1 MSKEQYIVVSDRPI
15 WVRKEPSISSKTV
28 GLIYPNEMIV
38 VEAKNNNFL
47 KTSKGWVAEYTA
59 NGTQRLVE
67 KYDSVNDIA
76 LMSADYGSGKY
87 LEEESNVTDS
97 RVTWELIQQG
107 EYARIESDYER
118 CTITA
123 LSPGYFQ
130 IKISAVV
137 GGASK
142 VLYLQVIE

>member
-97 RVTWELIQQG
+97 RGPNIKTDTRAKKDEIIPG
-107 EYARIESDYER
+107 S
-118 CTITA
+118 A
-123 LSPGYFQ
+123 L
-130 IKISAVV
+130 
-137 GGASK
+137 
-142 VLYLQVIE
+142 